1 METCFFRNTSEKMVI
16 LRCVGPDSYF
26 REKVMLPL
34 EQFVWDCPAESR
46 VDLWSHGIS
55 GAELLDSLDAAE
67 LSSAFDAAQGA

>member
-1 METCFFRNTSEKMVI
+1 MVI

-67 LSSAFDAAQGA
+67 LSSGVDAAQSA

>member
-1 METCFFRNTSEKMVI
+1 
-16 LRCVGPDSYF
+16 
-26 REKVMLPL
+26 MLPL

-67 LSSAFDAAQGA
+67 LSSAVDEAQGA

>member
-1 METCFFRNTSEKMVI
+1 MVI

>member
-1 METCFFRNTSEKMVI
+1 MVI

-67 LSSAFDAAQGA
+67 LSSAANAAQGA

>member
-67 LSSAFDAAQGA
+67 LSSAVDAAQGA

>member
-34 EQFVWDCPAESR
+34 EQFIWDCPAESR

-67 LSSAFDAAQGA
+67 LLSAVDAAQGA

>member
-1 METCFFRNTSEKMVI
+1 METCFFRNTSERMVI

>member
-1 METCFFRNTSEKMVI
+1 METCFFRNTSERMVI

-67 LSSAFDAAQGA
+67 LSSAVDEAQGA

>member
-1 METCFFRNTSEKMVI
+1 METCFFRNTSERMVI

-67 LSSAFDAAQGA
+67 LSSAVDAAQGA